1 MTAVVAVVV
10 VVVAAA
16 AGGSPRWMVMSW
28 GSIARCETRY
38 LLME

>member
-1 MTAVVAVVV
+1 MTALVV

-16 AGGSPRWMVMSW
+16 AGGSPCWMVMSW
-28 GSIARCETRY
+28 GSIARCGETRY